1 MNKVIIR
8 LADILFALAFISLVS
23 PLWVFVVITLLF
35 TGEGKVIYKQL
46 RVGKQGKS
54 FELLK
59 FATMR
64 SDSPN
69 IGTGELTTYNDPRVL
84 PFGKFLRKTKINE
97 TPQFVNVLL
106 GQMSIVG
113 PRPQTPFYLSVF
125 TEEVQEKVKE
135 VKPGITGVGSIIFRD
150 EEELIK
156 DIKDPKVFDIDVIV
170 PYKGLLELWYVN
182 NKSLKTYILIIF
194 LTAYSVLF
202 PKNQLYTL
210 LLKDL
215 PCLPAELAR
224 LMV

>member
-1 MNKVIIR
+1 M
-8 LADILFALAFISLVS
+8 ADILFALAFISLVS

>member
-69 IGTGELTTYNDPRVL
+69 IGTGELTTYNDPRGL

-97 TPQFVNVLL
+97 TPQFVKYCRKASVRLRSSL
-106 GQMSIVG
+106 GSRI
-113 PRPQTPFYLSVF
+113 
-125 TEEVQEKVKE
+125 
-135 VKPGITGVGSIIFRD
+135 
-150 EEELIK
+150 
-156 DIKDPKVFDIDVIV
+156 
-170 PYKGLLELWYVN
+170 
-182 NKSLKTYILIIF
+182 
-194 LTAYSVLF
+194 
-202 PKNQLYTL
+202 
-210 LLKDL
+210 
-215 PCLPAELAR
+215 
-224 LMV
+224 